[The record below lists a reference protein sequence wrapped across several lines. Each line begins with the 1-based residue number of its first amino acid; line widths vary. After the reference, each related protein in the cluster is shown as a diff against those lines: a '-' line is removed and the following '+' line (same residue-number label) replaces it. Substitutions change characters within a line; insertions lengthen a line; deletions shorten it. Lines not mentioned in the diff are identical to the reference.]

1 LKIDRG
7 PLVSLGIT
15 HALVFTLDTRGR
27 PRPSRLVPTPAHTT
41 ARHIVATMDL
51 AGRDF
56 PTLRVTPVDADGTR
70 LKSGKINL
78 ADELLGSPA
87 VIHFYDSG

>member
-1 LKIDRG
+1 MRL
-7 PLVSLGIT
+7 LFS
-15 HALVFTLDTRGR
+15 LDTRGR
-27 PRPSRLVPTPAHTT
+27 PRPSRLVPTPVHTT

>member
-1 LKIDRG
+1 MRL
-7 PLVSLGIT
+7 LFS
-15 HALVFTLDTRGR
+15 LDTRGR

-56 PTLRVTPVDADGTR
+56 PTLRVIPVDADGTR

>member
-1 LKIDRG
+1 MVKLMR
-7 PLVSLGIT
+7 LLFS
-15 HALVFTLDTRGR
+15 LDTRGR
-27 PRPSRLVPTPAHTT
+27 PRPTPAHTT

>member
-1 LKIDRG
+1 
-7 PLVSLGIT
+7 
-15 HALVFTLDTRGR
+15 
-27 PRPSRLVPTPAHTT
+27 
-41 ARHIVATMDL
+41 MDL

-78 ADELLGSPA
+78 ADELLGSPS